1 MTAAQDA
8 RRAGGA
14 HAGQRAVQES
24 PGALRRALRLIY
36 WLFLALIASI
46 VVEWIGMILWWPDQG
61 SKHSLTML
69 SSELGYLSGDLRSTL
84 LVSDTARYARDFAD
98 AAYEWLW
105 RRTGL
110 EGMVLWAAAAPPPG
124 DSGVHALAHGLYE
137 VFAEYVSAAVNI
149 TQVFAVRLAVMTLA
163 MPAFL
168 LAVLVGTLDGL
179 VARDLR
185 KWGGGRESSYLYHH
199 AKRWIWPLF
208 VGAWV
213 FYLSLPF
220 SLSPAFAILPFAAL
234 VGLLV
239 AITASSF
246 KKYL

>member
-8 RRAGGA
+8 RRAPPAHGG
-14 HAGQRAVQES
+14 QQVREKS
-24 PGALRRALRLIY
+24 PGLVQNGLRLLY
-36 WLFLALIASI
+36 WLWLSLLFSI
-46 VVEWIGMILWWPDQG
+46 LVEWVGMVFWWPEQG
-61 SKHSLTML
+61 ANHSLNML
-69 SSELGYLSGDLRSTL
+69 STELGYLSGDLRTTL
-84 LVSDTARYARDFAD
+84 VVSDAAQYARDFAD
-98 AAYEWLW
+98 TVYRWLW
-105 RRTGL
+105 QMTGL
-110 EGMVLWAAAAPPPG
+110 EKLILWAAAPTPPDAP
-124 DSGVHALAHGLYE
+124 AFQAAAHSLYSAIAA
-137 VFAEYVSAAVNI
+137 FVSAAANI
-149 TQVFAVRLAVMTLA
+149 TQVFAVRLAVMSLA

-168 LAVLVGTLDGL
+168 LAILVGLLDGL

-208 VGAWV
+208 IGAWV

-220 SLSPAFAILPFAAL
+220 SLHPAFSILPFAAL
-234 VGLLV
+234 IGVLV